1 MVVVG
6 RGAVNTDSVDPEE
19 DGLFRERE
27 EKRKNPL
34 AETRSPEGK
43 GEGGFVAEGVDSD
56 GGARLHSREAES
68 REPRV
73 YTSQKGT
80 LLFPFLPTEIFQK
93 KETYK
98 VVVVVVMERNSTVHV
113 LLVNI

>member
-73 YTSQKGT
+73 YTQA
-80 LLFPFLPTEIFQK
+80 K
-93 KETYK
+93 KELSYFHFFQLKFFKKRRHTK
-98 VVVVVVMERNSTVHV
+98 
-113 LLVNI
+113 LLLLLEWKEILQYTFY